1 MKTPVHK
8 TKPRRNRRTVT
19 LEILRSKYEV
29 FAEAA
34 EELTRRTGEAASA
47 EMVMALMLQG
57 QCDPNDLADVYCW
70 RKLKWTHEQIDQFS
84 DHSLG
89 RPKVR
94 RRNRATAA

>member
-8 TKPRRNRRTVT
+8 TKPQKNRRAVT

-29 FAEAA
+29 FTEAA
-34 EELTRRTGEAASA
+34 EELTRRTGEPASA
-47 EMVMALMLQG
+47 ELLMASMLEG
-57 QCDPNDLADVYCW
+57 QCDPNDLADIYCW

-94 RRNRATAA
+94 RRKRAAAL

>member
-1 MKTPVHK
+1 MKTPVHN
-8 TKPRRNRRTVT
+8 TKARRNRRAVT

-34 EELTRRTGEAASA
+34 EELTRRTGEPANA
-47 EMVMALMLQG
+47 EQVMTFMLEG

-70 RKLKWTHEQIDQFS
+70 SKLKWTHERIDEFS

-94 RRNRATAA
+94 RRKRATTD